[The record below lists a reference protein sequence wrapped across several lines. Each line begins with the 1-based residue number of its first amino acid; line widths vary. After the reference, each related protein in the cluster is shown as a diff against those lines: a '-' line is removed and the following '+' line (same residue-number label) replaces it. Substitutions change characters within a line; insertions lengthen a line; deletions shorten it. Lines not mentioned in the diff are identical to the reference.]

1 LVPNQNSFG
10 HMQRWLTHA
19 RYSHLAEV
27 QGDFMTPWGEMMPG
41 PFSLC
46 PLDQGS
52 IELVGGL
59 FDELLPHFSSRHLNV
74 GCDETFDLGQ
84 GRSKEECQRRGTGRV
99 YLDYLLDVYHEVEA
113 RQHTMQFWGDI
124 IVQAPELI
132 AELPPGSIALE
143 WGYEAD
149 HPFNEHCPQFAASGI
164 PFYVCPGTSSWC
176 SIGGRTDNAIGNLL
190 SAAEN
195 GLRHGA
201 AGYLNTD
208 WGDLG
213 HWQVLPIS
221 FLGYAAGAAY
231 AWALE
236 ANRHMDVAEVVSRHA
251 FHDPTGAM
259 GRVAYDLGNAYKAV
273 GVVPHNSSLLFWSLQ
288 LSFDAA
294 RSKGW
299 QGPDFE
305 AALAAIELAVEPL
318 DEARMRRADATLI
331 VAEYENTARLMRHAC
346 WRGQLIVGQGG
357 LDGVPTHSALD
368 ADMRDI
374 MREYERIWLARNRP
388 GGLTDSIGRLQK
400 ARADYKAE

>member
-1 LVPNQNSFG
+1 
-10 HMQRWLTHA
+10 
-19 RYSHLAEV
+19 
-27 QGDFMTPWGEMMPG
+27 
-41 PFSLC
+41 
-46 PLDQGS
+46 
-52 IELVGGL
+52 
-59 FDELLPHFSSRHLNV
+59 
-74 GCDETFDLGQ
+74 
-84 GRSKEECQRRGTGRV
+84 
-99 YLDYLLDVYHEVEA
+99 
-113 RQHTMQFWGDI
+113 MQFWGDI

-132 AELPPGSIALE
+132 AELPPDCIALE

-213 HWQVLPIS
+213 HWQALPVS
-221 FLGYAAGAAY
+221 FLGYAVGAAY

-236 ANRHMDVAEVVSRHA
+236 ANRNMDVAEVVSRHA

-259 GRVAYDLGNAYKAV
+259 GRVAYDLGNVYRTV
-273 GVVPHNSSLLFWSLQ
+273 GVVLHNSSLLFWSLQ
-288 LSFDAA
+288 LSIDEA
-294 RSKGW
+294 RSRGW
-299 QGPDFE
+299 EKPDFE
-305 AALAAIELAVEPL
+305 AALAAIERAIEPL
-318 DEARMRRADATLI
+318 GKARMRRADAALI

-346 WRGQLIVGQGG
+346 LRGQFIVGQEGMA
-357 LDGVPTHSALD
+357 GVPTRSALND
-368 ADMRDI
+368 DLRDV

-388 GGLTDSIGRLQK
+388 GGLADSVGRLQK
-400 ARADYKAE
+400 ARADYRAE